1 MKKLLISILI
11 GLLLILSA
19 FLIIQGIG
27 LGGIQILGITG
38 IKNKSEELNQK
49 IQEAGKLAEK
59 DYKQAVSDVES
70 NAKKLATEKE
80 KYESLTTTADG
91 ETVSSGQIQKYEIE
105 TLWVKLGNHATSE
118 GAVMKMDVVT
128 SGAAK
133 DVYNLKFTVTGS
145 YISITDFISDIEN
158 DSTLGF
164 KIEEFKM
171 IPSGSEGDLQAT
183 FTCKEITIK
192 DVSQNVVKTNNN
204 QEEQNNTNNNGNNTN
219 TTNTNSTNTANNNT
233 TNTNTANNST
243 NANTTNST
251 NTNNN
256 TAQ

>member
-27 LGGIQILGITG
+27 LGGFKILGITG

-59 DYKQAVSDVES
+59 DFKQAVSDVES
-70 NAKKLATEKE
+70 NAKKLSAEKE
-80 KYESLTTTADG
+80 KYDEMTTTVDG
-91 ETVSSGQIQKYEIE
+91 ETVTTGQIQKYEIE

-118 GAVMKMDVVT
+118 GATMKMDVVT
-128 SGAAK
+128 SGTAE

-145 YISITDFISDIEN
+145 YIAITDFISDIEN

-171 IPSGSEGDLQAT
+171 IPSGEGELQAT

-192 DVSQNVVKTNNN
+192 DVSKNVVTNNN
-204 QEEQNNTNNNGNNTN
+204 EDNANTTDGNNTN
-219 TTNTNSTNTANNNT
+219 TTNTNT
-233 TNTNTANNST
+233 TNNG
-243 NANTTNST
+243 NTTNST
-251 NTNNN
+251 NTNNTTNSTN
-256 TAQ
+256 TTNTNNNVQ